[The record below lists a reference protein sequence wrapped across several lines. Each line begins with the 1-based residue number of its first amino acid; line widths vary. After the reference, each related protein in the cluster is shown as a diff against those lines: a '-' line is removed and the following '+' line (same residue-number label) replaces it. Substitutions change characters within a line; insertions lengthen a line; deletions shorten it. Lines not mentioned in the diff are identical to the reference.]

1 MIDIAINMFYGLGLC
16 IISFVA
22 FHFAHTSYKDREW
35 RRNNPD
41 EHDIL
46 NRKIKDDFSE

>member
-1 MIDIAINMFYGLGLC
+1 MDIAINVILGLGLC
-16 IISFVA
+16 LIIGVVY
-22 FHFAHTSYKDREW
+22 HIIYTSYKDREW

-46 NRKIKDDFSE
+46 NRKIKDDFSN